1 MKKILFFIALAFST
15 TVFSQAVF
23 VVQNAT
29 SSSAHSTLEAAIT
42 AAVDGD
48 YIYLPGGI
56 FGVGNLSVNKRVHI
70 FGAGH
75 YPDSTQ
81 ATGRTALSGNIY
93 FVTGSSNSVLQGVY
107 LSGDIFMGST
117 ADNGVVSN
125 ILISRC
131 NVYNI
136 SLNYLTTSS
145 TNYGA
150 ENIFIKDCI
159 IRNNINGASTQGVV
173 VENSIITYQIKNFD
187 ANAEFR
193 NNIFLRNN
201 NYSNSSGYCI
211 LNNISNCNFSN
222 NIFRHS
228 YNSSGGYFAY
238 SSSNNF
244 FNNCIFGAQ
253 STYIY
258 GGTFSNCLYATD
270 FSTLF
275 VNVPSVEDFSYT
287 YDYHLSETS
296 AAIGA
301 GLNGT
306 DCGIYGGDNP
316 YKDGAVPLNPHIQFK
331 QIPTATDS
339 QGKLNI
345 QVTVSAQEN

>member
-1 MKKILFFIALAFST
+1 MKKILFFIAIAFST

-23 VVQNAT
+23 VVQNET
-29 SSSAHSTLEAAIT
+29 SSSTHSSLQDAIT

-48 YIYLPGGI
+48 YIYLPGGS
-56 FGVGNLSVNKRVHI
+56 FGIGSLLISKRVHI

-81 ATGRTALSGNIY
+81 ATGRTALSGSIY
-93 FVTGSSNSVLQGVY
+93 FTTGSSNSVLQGVY

-117 ADNGVVSN
+117 ASDGDVNN

-131 NVYNI
+131 NLDNI
-136 SLNYLTTSS
+136 SLAYTTSG

-159 IRNNINGASTQGVV
+159 VRNSIYGASTQGVV
-173 VENSIITYQIKNFD
+173 VESSIITNMIRSFN
-187 ANAEFR
+187 ANTEFK
-193 NNIFLRNN
+193 NNIILKNGISG
-201 NYSNSSGYCI
+201 NYVIYEV
-211 LNNISNCNFSN
+211 SNCNFSN

-228 YNSSGGYFAY
+228 NTSTSYWSSGC
-238 SSSNNF
+238 SNNF
-244 FNNCIFGAQ
+244 FNNCVFGAE
-253 STYIY
+253 SADLNAGTY
-258 GGTFSNCLYATD
+258 SNCLYETA
-270 FSTLF
+270 FSPLF
-275 VNVPSVEDFSYT
+275 VNVPNVADFSYT
-287 YDYHLSETS
+287 YDYHLSDTS
-296 AAIGA
+296 AAIGV
-301 GLNGT
+301 GMSGT

-345 QVTVSAQEN
+345 QVTVGAQEN

>member
-48 YIYLPGGI
+48 YIYLPGGS

-131 NVYNI
+131 NVNTINLSYSA
-136 SLNYLTTSS
+136 SL

-159 IRNNINGASTQGVV
+159 IRSYIYGASTQGVV
-173 VENSIITYQIKNFD
+173 VESSIITLQIKYFNS
-187 ANAEFR
+187 NAEFR
-193 NNIFLRNN
+193 NNIFLKNGT
-201 NYSNSSGYCI
+201 SSDYVI
-211 LNNISNCNFSN
+211 STISNCNFSN
-222 NIFRHS
+222 NIFRHYNTSTS
-228 YNSSGGYFAY
+228 YWSNGC
-238 SSSNNF
+238 SNNF

-253 STYIY
+253 SAHLN
-258 GGTFSNCLYATD
+258 GGTFSNCLYETA
-270 FSTLF
+270 FPPLF
-275 VNVPSVEDFSYT
+275 VNVPNVANFDYT
-287 YDYHLSETS
+287 YDYHLSDTS
-296 AAIGA
+296 AAIGV